1 MVLGMRADTPVVRV
15 VALCAGHSVSWHLA
29 APARARAASPSRLA
43 AALPAQAQCRQY
55 ESVSEALS
63 GALDAAQSSDQV
75 LIFGSFY
82 TVAEARGE

>member
-1 MVLGMRADTPVVRV
+1 MKFAS
-15 VALCAGHSVSWHLA
+15 VALSALAVSLA
-29 APARARAASPSRLA
+29 APAMARAASPSRLA

-55 ESVSEALS
+55 DSVSEALS